1 MMNVVKALKVQLP
14 GVFLEYLAKGSEL
27 FKKEGT
33 SNKALEL
40 YLPKE
45 VQGLPPAPLALGQG
59 PQGYGMQPGYKAGI
73 FSPASPKSLVRGN
86 SVRVTQ
92 GDLSGLTGKILQ
104 VNQDGTV
111 ILNPSAASASALN
124 MSTNTEL
131 VVQKADIEIIG
142 SSPVSPPYYPSSP
155 VSPAYQPTTPVE
167 PNSPPY
173 RPRTPEFKGGAKTR
187 AKRGSAKRTTR
198 KTKKGVIDNYK
209 TVFTNMW
216 KIYADRKYKGK

>member
-1 MMNVVKALKVQLP
+1 M
-14 GVFLEYLAKGSEL
+14 
-27 FKKEGT
+27 
-33 SNKALEL
+33 EL

-45 VQGLPPAPLALGQG
+45 IQALPPAPLALAQG
-59 PQGYGMQPGYKAGI
+59 PQGYGYGMQPGYKAGI
-73 FSPASPKSLVRGN
+73 FSPPSPKSLVKGN

-104 VNQDGTV
+104 INDDGTV
-111 ILNPSAASASALN
+111 ILNPSAELASALN

-131 VVQKADIEIIG
+131 VVQKSDIEIIAN
-142 SSPVSPPYYPSSP
+142 SRVSP
-155 VSPAYQPTTPVE
+155 VSPAYQPTSPVSPRTPESPAYHPRTPESPPYRPRTPVE

-173 RPRTPEFKGGAKTR
+173 RPRTPKTPEFKGGAKTR